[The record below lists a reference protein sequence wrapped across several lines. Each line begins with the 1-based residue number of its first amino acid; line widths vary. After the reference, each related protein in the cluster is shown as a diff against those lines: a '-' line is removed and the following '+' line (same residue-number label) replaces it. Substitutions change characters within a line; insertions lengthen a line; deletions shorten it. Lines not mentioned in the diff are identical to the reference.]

1 VVDTIPV
8 GLGPIGIDITSDGLF
23 LYTTDSVSGTV
34 TVIRT
39 TDNSV
44 IQTIKVG
51 DSPSSSGTFIT
62 PSEPCFAPQV
72 PTLSEWGM
80 IALVTFF
87 GIAGFIAIR
96 RKLALQS

>member
-1 VVDTIPV
+1 MGI
-8 GLGPIGIDITSDGLF
+8 GPISIDITSDGLF

-34 TVIRT
+34 SVIRT
-39 TDNSV
+39 TDNRV
-44 IQTIKVG
+44 IQTIKVV

-72 PTLSEWGM
+72 PTLSKWGL
-80 IALVTFF
+80 ISLVVII

-96 RKLALQS
+96 RKRMLQS